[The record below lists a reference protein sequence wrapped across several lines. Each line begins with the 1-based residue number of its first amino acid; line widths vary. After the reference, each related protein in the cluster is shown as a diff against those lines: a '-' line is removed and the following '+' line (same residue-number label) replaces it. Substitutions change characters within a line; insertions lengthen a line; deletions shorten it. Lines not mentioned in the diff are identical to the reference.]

1 MPVTV
6 EEQTGIT
13 AITDMIAIVTKMIV
27 VLGATG
33 TAAHD
38 TTTVNIRAGI
48 SIGTISTTRTMTI
61 DKCRHP

>member
-1 MPVTV
+1 
-6 EEQTGIT
+6 
-13 AITDMIAIVTKMIV
+13 V